1 MVHTVSISLSSGDLH
16 ATNIWLWNQDPKE
29 CSVKFDAL
37 MIGECHVLPSNPGS
51 MFINRNLVRKV
62 SCFW

>member
-1 MVHTVSISLSSGDLH
+1 MVHTVPISLSSDLH
-16 ATNIWLWNQDPKE
+16 ATNIWLWNQDPKD
-29 CSVKFDAL
+29 KFDAL